1 MRYWPALA
9 SFLQEVHR
17 LAAQLRVLTPH
28 LNTKRQHKAATDAGT
43 GISGA
48 MVKANNK
55 IRVACLLLQVMVSD
69 VLENAVGSPL
79 CEISAQ
85 TAVDA
90 IVMRVQCGSGQTQ
103 LEYAVCDWRGLTPH
117 MAAPGDHAHRR
128 ARSGTVSV
136 LDLNLYLLF
145 RQDRA
150 LMKHAGPPLYPASAA
165 LHSDNVP
172 RPSSR
177 DGSSSAESVKTKLK
191 VLKDFWFFDIFMDAR
206 VGVPSPHLD
215 GPGRFSEK
223 APFSASHDGPAAAPR
238 F

>member
-136 LDLNLYLLF
+136 LDLT
-145 RQDRA
+145 
-150 LMKHAGPPLYPASAA
+150 LMMIC
-165 LHSDNVP
+165 
-172 RPSSR
+172 
-177 DGSSSAESVKTKLK
+177 TC
-191 VLKDFWFFDIFMDAR
+191 FFDKTE
-206 VGVPSPHLD
+206 L
-215 GPGRFSEK
+215 
-223 APFSASHDGPAAAPR
+223 
-238 F
+238 